1 MPTKMLT
8 KMPKMPNKTPPG
20 RTELCRIS
28 FFGFLRFFA
37 FFRESGIFHTFS
49 SV

>member
-1 MPTKMLT
+1 MLT
-8 KMPKMPNKTPPG
+8 KNAYQKPS
-20 RTELCRIS
+20 LCLRAEQNS
-28 FFGFLRFFA
+28 VEFRFFGFLRFFV